1 MAILDAVSGDQKKKD
16 VAAKFG
22 IPASSLS
29 TILNAKDAIRSAVA
43 RGTDGKK
50 KLQSS
55 TYADVDTAVF
65 AWFMDMRARDVPI
78 SGAILQQKARDYACI
93 LGCDDLKGSNG
104 WLEGFKRRYGIVGKV
119 ISGES
124 SSADSNG
131 ADSWIQPTPSR
142 SHYHVS
148 IRQVYECENKLRL
161 QSTLPTVATSRS
173 VNEEDEQWQDLDGN
187 ANSLRPKC
195 NVVVTEETLTKMK
208 DIIPVLVY
216 VAGYAVYAALKKLKC
231 QKCREALTL
240 NKAISVSVADKHY
253 DLIRAMDRG
262 GLVHP
267 TMFVVNAVA
276 HNYAVVEQLSKQEV
290 FLKLSNQRQVVTDL
304 TVELLNN
311 DESSDF
317 DACDD

>member
-1 MAILDAVSGDQKKKD
+1 M
-16 VAAKFG
+16 
-22 IPASSLS
+22 
-29 TILNAKDAIRSAVA
+29 
-43 RGTDGKK
+43 
-50 KLQSS
+50 
-55 TYADVDTAVF
+55 
-65 AWFMDMRARDVPI
+65 
-78 SGAILQQKARDYACI
+78 
-93 LGCDDLKGSNG
+93 
-104 WLEGFKRRYGIVGKV
+104 
-119 ISGES
+119 
-124 SSADSNG
+124 
-131 ADSWIQPTPSR
+131 
-142 SHYHVS
+142 S

-317 DACDD
+317 DACDDGHSCELVLKHVLWCSTNILLKNFCCRMNDKILESHSKSKKRKLETLSKK